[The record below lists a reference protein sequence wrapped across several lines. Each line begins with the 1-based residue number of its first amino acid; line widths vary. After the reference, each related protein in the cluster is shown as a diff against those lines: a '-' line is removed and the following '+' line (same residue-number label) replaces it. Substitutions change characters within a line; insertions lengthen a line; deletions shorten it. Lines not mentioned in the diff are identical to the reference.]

1 MMDSHS
7 HAADWEDHVAT
18 EFDSQL
24 IESVAVRRNRVTDA
38 LLYGENPTERRW
50 KATTKQFLFSLVAA
64 ALITAVCIG
73 VSFVSNLLATQAEQK
88 RQQQEQLQQRSA
100 RALVLPDIV
109 PTPGRMG
116 I

>member
-1 MMDSHS
+1 M
-7 HAADWEDHVAT
+7 AT

-38 LLYGENPTERRW
+38 LLYGDNPTERRW

-88 RQQQEQLQQRSA
+88 RQQQEQLQKRSIH
-100 RALVLPDIV
+100 ALELPDGFRGLHHV
-109 PTPGRMG
+109 PNSGKMG

>member
-1 MMDSHS
+1 M
-7 HAADWEDHVAT
+7 AT

-38 LLYGENPTERRW
+38 LLYGDNPTERRW

-64 ALITAVCIG
+64 AMITAICIG
-73 VSFVSNLLATQAEQK
+73 VSFVSNMIAKQAEQK
-88 RQQQEQLQQRSA
+88 RQQQEQLQKRSVH
-100 RALVLPDIV
+100 ALVLPDSV

-116 I
+116 N

>member
-1 MMDSHS
+1 M
-7 HAADWEDHVAT
+7 AT

-50 KATTKQFLFSLVAA
+50 RASTRLFLFSVVAA

-73 VSFVSNLLATQAEQK
+73 VSFVSNMLATQAEQK
-88 RQQQEQLQQRSA
+88 QQQQQQLQQRSA
-100 RALVLPDIV
+100 HAFEPPEREPRPAAIQN
-109 PTPGRMG
+109 TGRTG

>member
-1 MMDSHS
+1 M
-7 HAADWEDHVAT
+7 AT

-24 IESVAVRRNRVTDA
+24 IESVAVRRSRVTDA

-88 RQQQEQLQQRSA
+88 RQQQEQIQKRSA
-100 RALVLPDIV
+100 HALVLPDRHAAPENV

-116 I
+116 S

>member
-1 MMDSHS
+1 M
-7 HAADWEDHVAT
+7 AT

-64 ALITAVCIG
+64 ALITAICIG
-73 VSFVSNLLATQAEQK
+73 VSFISNMLATRAEEK
-88 RQQQEQLQQRSA
+88 RQQQEQLQQRSVH
-100 RALVLPDIV
+100 ALELPDRPTAPHHV
-109 PTPGRMG
+109 PNSGKMG

>member
-1 MMDSHS
+1 M
-7 HAADWEDHVAT
+7 AT

-38 LLYGENPTERRW
+38 LLYGQNLTERRW

-73 VSFVSNLLATQAEQK
+73 VSFISNLLATRAEQK
-88 RQQQEQLQQRSA
+88 QQQQEQLQQRSA
-100 RALVLPDIV
+100 HAIVLPDV
-109 PTPGRMG
+109 PPRPTMAPTTGRMG

>member
-1 MMDSHS
+1 M
-7 HAADWEDHVAT
+7 AT

-64 ALITAVCIG
+64 ALITAICIG

-88 RQQQEQLQQRSA
+88 RQQQEQLQKRSI
-100 RALVLPDIV
+100 RALELPDHFTV
-109 PTPGRMG
+109 PHHVPNSGKMG

>member
-1 MMDSHS
+1 
-7 HAADWEDHVAT
+7 VAT

-38 LLYGENPTERRW
+38 LLYGDNPTERRW

-73 VSFVSNLLATQAEQK
+73 VSFVSNMLATQAEQK
-88 RQQQEQLQQRSA
+88 RQQQEQLQKRSA
-100 RALVLPDIV
+100 HALVLPDNV

>member
-1 MMDSHS
+1 M
-7 HAADWEDHVAT
+7 AT

-88 RQQQEQLQQRSA
+88 RQQQEQLQKRSA
-100 RALVLPDIV
+100 HALELPDRPTVLHHV
-109 PTPGRMG
+109 PTSRKMG

>member
-1 MMDSHS
+1 M
-7 HAADWEDHVAT
+7 AT
-18 EFDSQL
+18 EFDNQL

-64 ALITAVCIG
+64 ALITAICIG
-73 VSFVSNLLATQAEQK
+73 VSFVSNMLSTRAEEQK
-88 RQQQEQLQQRSA
+88 LRQQQMQGSA
-100 RALVLPDIV
+100 HSLIV
-109 PTPGRMG
+109 PNQSAWPSSGPTTGRMG